1 MSKEWPELQEELA
14 RKALEVLDQ
23 RVHQHLVEAKL
34 TERELRL
41 VVDSVYDTISG
52 LVPWEVSN
60 LVYAVRKDL
69 NLHE

>member
-34 TERELRL
+34 SERELRL
-41 VVDSVYDTISG
+41 VVDSLYDTISG
-52 LVPWEVSN
+52 LVPWEVAN
-60 LVYAVRKDL
+60 LLYSVRTDL
-69 NLHE
+69 DLKE